1 MFSSKNDPK
10 WHQHGIESTL
20 SDVIQKQHERNV
32 YTQLQQFNWTCYQNK
47 LDYYVYFTYTPKTKE
62 SGLYF
67 NNAYI
72 TKKQMCIQ
80 LIFLL
85 VIHVKKICKSRSI
98 LTVKNWHDY
107 PQRKKCS
114 ERKKLKSKE
123 WVINFERHNH
133 FIRIQD
139 YINLLIKN
147 KNQCI
152 LRKK

>member
-1 MFSSKNDPK
+1 MSFRSNMNGMSTPSCSSSIGPVIKISLIILCTLHIHPK
-10 WHQHGIESTL
+10 P
-20 SDVIQKQHERNV
+20 
-32 YTQLQQFNWTCYQNK
+32 
-47 LDYYVYFTYTPKTKE
+47 YFTKE